1 MKSLLAATGNLHKLC
16 EIREILAPHEI
27 NVQGADDVGNMP
39 EVIEDGA
46 TFEANAVKKATEVA
60 VACNRPTMADDSGL
74 EVFALDGEPGVY
86 SARYAGPGCS
96 DQDNVKKLLER
107 MRPISSR
114 KGRFRCVIALAT
126 PAGLIGTA
134 EGEVRGVITHEP
146 RGSGG
151 FGYDPV
157 FIPEGDDCTFAELA
171 PELKNSLSH
180 RTAAL
185 HNALNQGL
193 FQKYQR
199 SREA

>member
-1 MKSLLAATGNLHKLC
+1 MNALLAATGNLHKLC

-27 NVQGADDVGNMP
+27 PVQGADDVGDMP

-46 TFEANAVKKATEVA
+46 TFEANAIKKATEVA
-60 VACNRPTMADDSGL
+60 AACKCPAMADDSGL
-74 EVFALDGEPGVY
+74 EVFALNGEPGVY

-107 MRPISSR
+107 MRHVSDR
-114 KGRFRCVIALAT
+114 KGRFRCVIAIAT
-126 PAGLIGTA
+126 PSGLIGTA
-134 EGEVRGVITHEP
+134 EGEVRGVITREP

-157 FIPEGDDCTFAELA
+157 FIPEGYDHTFAELA

-180 RTAAL
+180 RAAAL
-185 HNALNQGL
+185 HNAMNQEL
-193 FQKYQR
+193 FQKY
-199 SREA
+199 